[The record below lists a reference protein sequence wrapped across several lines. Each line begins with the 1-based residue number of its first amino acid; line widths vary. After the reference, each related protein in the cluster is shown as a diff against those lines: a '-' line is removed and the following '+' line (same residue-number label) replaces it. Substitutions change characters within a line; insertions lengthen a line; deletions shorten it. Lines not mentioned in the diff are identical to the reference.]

1 MKKIFAVILG
11 LFVLSSCSTFQAQKP
26 VLTTLPFVHG
36 IKAKGG
42 IRSVALSWD
51 SVNDS
56 KVDGYIIYRA
66 AQKDGE
72 FEKLAVIKD
81 RFKTF
86 YLDKGG
92 FLEHLGDDTDYFYKV
107 VAYGKKG
114 IGPSDSIVAGRTEPP
129 PKSPTYIE
137 AQSGLPEMV
146 TIKWKPVSN
155 GSVTAYNVYRSL
167 SAKGPFKRIGRVSGH
182 FHDFYVDK
190 GLKDGFTYYY
200 SVTSINYSGIEGDI
214 LSYAQATTKYKPQ
227 PARNITGSINGAGEL
242 LISWWPSITSDVVK
256 YRIYRGTSPLSLSMI
271 GEVSSSEL
279 TYSDRGLDPGTT
291 YYYKVNA
298 VDKDGIESDSKEIR
312 PLTTKSLPAPPI
324 GINIKQTDDGS
335 VLISWDKGSQD
346 TVFYKVYR
354 RYYLIIEKNIAST
367 KDNQYIDRDISH
379 NTTYYYWV
387 KSVDRYGQE
396 SKSSPVVSIKTQ

>member
-1 MKKIFAVILG
+1 MKKIFAIILV
-11 LFVLSSCSTFQAQKP
+11 LFFVSSCETFQTQKT
-26 VLTTLPFVHG
+26 VLTTLPSVHG

-51 SVNDS
+51 PVNDS

-66 AQKDGE
+66 THKDGE
-72 FEKLAVIKD
+72 FEKLTVIKD

-92 FLEHLGDDTDYFYKV
+92 FLEHLGDDMDYFYKV
-107 VAYGKKG
+107 VVYGKKG
-114 IGPSDSIVAGRTEPP
+114 IGPSNSIVVGHTEPAP
-129 PKSPTYIE
+129 ESPTYIE

-155 GSVTAYNVYRSL
+155 GSVIAYNVYRSL
-167 SAKGPFKRIGRVSGH
+167 SEKGPFKKIGRVSGH

-200 SVTSINYSGIEGDI
+200 SVTSVNYGGIEGDI
-214 LSYAQATTKYKPQ
+214 LSYAKATTKYKPY
-227 PARNITGSINGAGEL
+227 PARNITGRIEGAGEL

-256 YRIYRGTSPLSLSMI
+256 YKIYRGTSPLSLSMV

-279 TYSDRGLDPGTT
+279 TYLDKGLDPGTT

-298 VDKDGIESDSKEIR
+298 VDKDGIESDSKDVVSF
-312 PLTTKSLPAPPI
+312 TTKSLPTAPT
-324 GINIKQTDDGS
+324 GINVKQTDDGS

-354 RYYLIIEKNIAST
+354 RHYLIIEKNIATT

-387 KSVDRYGQE
+387 KSIDKYGQE
-396 SKSSPVVSIKTQ
+396 SKSSPIVSIKTE